1 MGNGEAKE
9 FICMIHGHEL
19 GWGNDGEWAVTGQR
33 GIKGREKW
41 GNCNSII
48 NKRYFNFFKKE
59 NTEKGKLGQSENSGR
74 TCRLGKGKA
83 ERTA

>member
-48 NKRYFNFFKKE
+48 NKRYFNFF
-59 NTEKGKLGQSENSGR
+59 
-74 TCRLGKGKA
+74 
-83 ERTA
+83 